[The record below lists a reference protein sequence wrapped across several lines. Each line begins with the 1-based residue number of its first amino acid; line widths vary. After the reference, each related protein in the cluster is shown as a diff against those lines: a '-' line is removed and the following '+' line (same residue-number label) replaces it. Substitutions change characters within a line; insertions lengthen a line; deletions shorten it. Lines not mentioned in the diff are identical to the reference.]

1 VYIQGGSGQS
11 AFAETTVRSV
21 PPEIAF
27 LVRHGVA
34 AETLAEAARLAETE
48 GVTADEALIRHGL
61 IYEEAFY
68 RALAVEADLAFD
80 EGQLVIHP
88 MARFPESVLAGLVP
102 LATSEAPVPRF
113 AYAPRGRE
121 VAELLANR
129 HHLAPGFCIATPT
142 CIRDSL
148 LVSRGPFVAALAA
161 DGLASRRPDL
171 SYRGG
176 ASGLQLTFTYVLG
189 VASGVSCVAAPD
201 ESWAVLSI
209 LLGLAFLGST
219 ALRLAA
225 VLEHVPVAPP
235 RLPPRMPDCDLP
247 TYTILIALYR
257 EARIVPRLL
266 RAIAAIDYPASK
278 LDVKFIIEA
287 DDGETP
293 AALASTDL
301 PGFVEVIVA
310 PPGEP
315 RTKPRALNVALA
327 LARGEFV
334 SVYDAEDVPD
344 PGQLRL
350 AVSLFRRS
358 APEVACLQAR
368 LVIDNAADCWLTRM
382 FALEY
387 SALFDVTNPA
397 LVRFD
402 LPVPLGGTS
411 NHFRRSVLQ
420 SLGGWD
426 AWNVT
431 EDADLGM
438 RLAMAGYRVRDLPS
452 TTLEE
457 APRHLGAWLRQRTRW
472 MKGFL
477 QVSVTHSRRPVRALG
492 QLGTAR
498 AFGAAAVSFGTVASA
513 LGFPI
518 LMILAVDAVASGRL
532 LEAHTTME
540 IASASIG
547 LTLFAAGFLA
557 LVLPPSAGLYRRG
570 WTRLLPLVALMPV
583 YYCLVSLA
591 AWRGLVEFVLA
602 PQRWNKTE
610 HGLAKTSRAGLV

>member
-27 LVRHGVA
+27 LARHGVA
-34 AETLAEAARLAETE
+34 AETLAEAARLAEAA
-48 GVTADEALIRHGL
+48 GVPADEALIRHGL
-61 IYEEAFY
+61 ASEETFY
-68 RALAVEADLAFD
+68 RALAVEAHLTFEAGPLA
-80 EGQLVIHP
+80 IHP

-287 DDGETP
+287 MTEK
-293 AALASTDL
+293 
-301 PGFVEVIVA
+301 
-310 PPGEP
+310 
-315 RTKPRALNVALA
+315 RR
-327 LARGEFV
+327 
-334 SVYDAEDVPD
+334 
-344 PGQLRL
+344 
-350 AVSLFRRS
+350 RRS
-358 APEVACLQAR
+358 PQQICP
-368 LVIDNAADCWLTRM
+368 D
-382 FALEY
+382 
-387 SALFDVTNPA
+387 S
-397 LVRFD
+397 
-402 LPVPLGGTS
+402 
-411 NHFRRSVLQ
+411 
-420 SLGGWD
+420 
-426 AWNVT
+426 
-431 EDADLGM
+431 
-438 RLAMAGYRVRDLPS
+438 
-452 TTLEE
+452 
-457 APRHLGAWLRQRTRW
+457 
-472 MKGFL
+472 
-477 QVSVTHSRRPVRALG
+477 SR
-492 QLGTAR
+492 
-498 AFGAAAVSFGTVASA
+498 
-513 LGFPI
+513 
-518 LMILAVDAVASGRL
+518 
-532 LEAHTTME
+532 
-540 IASASIG
+540 
-547 LTLFAAGFLA
+547 
-557 LVLPPSAGLYRRG
+557 
-570 WTRLLPLVALMPV
+570 
-583 YYCLVSLA
+583 
-591 AWRGLVEFVLA
+591 
-602 PQRWNKTE
+602 
-610 HGLAKTSRAGLV
+610 

>member
-1 VYIQGGSGQS
+1 MYIQGGSGRLS
-11 AFAETTVRSV
+11 STETGARPV

-27 LVRHGVA
+27 LARHGVA
-34 AETLAEAARLAETE
+34 DDILGQAARLAEAA
-48 GVTADEALIRHGL
+48 GVSADEALVRHGL
-61 IYEEAFY
+61 LSEDTFY
-68 RALAVEADLAFD
+68 RALATEAELAFHT
-80 EGQLVIHP
+80 GPLPIHP
-88 MARFPESVLAGLVP
+88 MARFPEAVLAGLVP
-102 LATSEAPVPRF
+102 LAAADAPFPRY
-113 AYAPRGRE
+113 AYAPRANA
-121 VAELLANR
+121 VVELLAKR
-129 HHLAPGFCIATPT
+129 GQLVPGFCIATPT
-142 CIRDSL
+142 SIRDSL
-148 LVSRGPFVAALAA
+148 LVSRGPSIAALAA
-161 DGLASRRPDL
+161 DGLASGRPDL

-176 ASGLQLTFTYVLG
+176 ANRLQLTFGYVLG
-189 VASGVSCVAAPD
+189 LASGVLCVAAPG
-201 ESWAVLSI
+201 ESWAVLS
-209 LLGLAFLGST
+209 LVLGLAFLGST
-219 ALRLAA
+219 ALRLAV
-225 VLEHVPVAPP
+225 VLEHVPVVPP
-235 RLPPRMPDCDLP
+235 RLPPRMADRDLP

-266 RAIAAIDYPASK
+266 RAVTAIDYPASK
-278 LDVKFIIEA
+278 LDVKFIVEA
-287 DDGETP
+287 DDGETA
-293 AALASTDL
+293 AALASAHL

-315 RTKPRALNVALA
+315 RTKPRALNVALP

-334 SVYDAEDVPD
+334 TVYDAEDVPD

-358 APEVACLQAR
+358 EPEVACLQAR

-387 SALFDVTNPA
+387 AALFDVTNPA

-426 AWNVT
+426 PWNVT

-438 RLAMAGYRVRDLPS
+438 RLAMAGYRVADLPS
-452 TTLEE
+452 STLEE
-457 APRHLGAWLRQRTRW
+457 APRHFGAWLRQRTRW

-477 QVSVTHSRRPVRALG
+477 QVSVTHTRRPVRILG
-492 QLGTAR
+492 QLGAAR
-498 AFGAAAVSFGTVASA
+498 ALGAIAVSFGTVASA

-518 LMILAVDAVASGRL
+518 LMVVAVDPVASGRL
-532 LEAHTTME
+532 LEVRTDLE

-547 LTLFAAGFLA
+547 ATLFAAGLLA
-557 LVLPPSAGLYRRG
+557 LVLPPAAGLYRRG
-570 WTRLLPLVALMPV
+570 WTRLLPFVALTPV
-583 YYCLVSLA
+583 YYCLVSIA
-591 AWRGLVEFVLA
+591 AWRGLIEFVVA